1 MNKQIILFVTVI
13 FIGVISLGIVLFLVN
28 RGVGQE
34 QRAVPSKAAESDT
47 SKCQGKGNS
56 PAKCFDCKKDA
67 TASSEVNI
75 LDFQCFTKFYGQ
87 TVGKP

>member
-47 SKCQGKGNS
+47 SKCQGNGNS
-56 PAKCFDCKKDA
+56 PAKCFDCKKDSG
-67 TASSEVNI
+67 TDEVNI
-75 LDFQCFTKFYGQ
+75 LDFSCFTKFYGKD
-87 TVGKP
+87 VGKP